1 MWVVSKDAAQHV
13 NELGYHVT
21 FEVRLCPG
29 AWSTEVPVDAP
40 NHFDET
46 NLHLDELL
54 IMSIPADPARTGHWT
69 ALGQSQ
75 RPQRRFPDGKNMR
88 KSAYALAVHR
98 NLLSLS

>member
-1 MWVVSKDAAQHV
+1 MGMWVVSKDAAQHV
-13 NELGYHVT
+13 NEPGYHLR

-54 IMSIPADPARTGHWT
+54 IMRIPAGPARTRHWT
-69 ALGQSQ
+69 ALRAKGHSDVS
-75 RPQRRFPDGKNMR
+75 PTAKT
-88 KSAYALAVHR
+88 
-98 NLLSLS
+98 